1 MTLVNTD
8 RADKVRK
15 IAELAIRAMG
25 AEHPDGKFV
34 TMGMHSSAQRVDIA
48 VYDHVPDSEGIRQRV
63 YEYAYLDEDSSTW
76 KLDGMIAVLEN
87 FLKECGV

>member
-15 IAELAIRAMG
+15 IAELCIRAMG
-25 AEHPDGKFV
+25 AEHPEGKCV
-34 TMGMHSSAQRVDIA
+34 SMSTSGNAQMIDIT
-48 VYDHVPDSEGIRQRV
+48 VYDRKPESGELKLAYSD
-63 YEYAYLDEDSSTW
+63 YDYLDWDMGR
-76 KLDGMIAVLEN
+76 LDVMIAVLEN

>member
-25 AEHPDGKFV
+25 AEHPDGKCVSMSTSGNVQGIDV
-34 TMGMHSSAQRVDIA
+34 T
-48 VYDHVPDSEGIRQRV
+48 VYDRNPESGKLKQAYSD
-63 YEYAYLDEDSSTW
+63 YDYLDLDRGRLDS
-76 KLDGMIAVLEN
+76 MIAVLEN